1 VQEGS
6 GLGKK
11 CEGLLLPV
19 DPIVPCQGH
28 AGIGLVS
35 KRNAMTVEAQACR
48 ELQVVQT
55 RNSIIEHC
63 YNTLWKE
70 KSFSRVFCL
79 ELSSLVP
86 DLPQNGKRKSST
98 AASKVLRE
106 DPRFKFCT
114 NQRGASCVYLSSV
127 EYAGFEYSHEP
138 LSNFHRSDDPSVI
151 GLRWIDHVDEEPLE
165 MWPTLPVRNVMDSS
179 SLDANFQSIS
189 VSASADSCLRSL
201 HDGSSADAHLSA
213 LQTTSV
219 SSLVPIY
226 QNDPSI
232 VSEEP
237 ERKMPTLSSSAPT
250 RKSLFAPPIFSYQ
263 MDSISHSHCERP
275 CVSMQASKREVQPAA
290 SPHRIGNVQQ
300 DSSRLILYRPP
311 QARVFDATAPCRKF
325 EVDLAS

>member
-1 VQEGS
+1 
-6 GLGKK
+6 
-11 CEGLLLPV
+11 
-19 DPIVPCQGH
+19 
-28 AGIGLVS
+28 
-35 KRNAMTVEAQACR
+35 MTVEAQACK

-86 DLPQNGKRKSST
+86 DLPQNGKCKSST

-127 EYAGFEYSHEP
+127 DYTGFEYSHEP
-138 LSNFHRSDDPSVI
+138 LSNFHRSDDPSII
-151 GLRWIDHVDEEPLE
+151 GLRCIDHVDEGPLE

-179 SLDANFQSIS
+179 SLDAKVQSIS
-189 VSASADSCLRSL
+189 VSASTDACLRSL
-201 HDGSSADAHLSA
+201 HDGTPAHAHLSA
-213 LQTTSV
+213 FQTTPV
-219 SSLVPIY
+219 SSNVPIY

-237 ERKMPTLSSSAPT
+237 ERKIPTLSSSAPS
-250 RKSLFAPPIFSYQ
+250 RKGLFAPPIFSYQ
-263 MDSISHSHCERP
+263 LDTISHFHCDKP
-275 CVSMQASKREVQPAA
+275 CVSMQSSKCELQAA
-290 SPHRIGNVQQ
+290 RGGETVSPHRIGNFQQ

-311 QARVFDATAPCRKF
+311 QARVFDATAPRRNF